1 MFIRVNGNFLSR
13 ICCDI
18 FGQLYFWKSYLF
30 TVFQSNFFQSI
41 TRVTFSEQFFLQDS
55 SIFWGAP
62 FSEQSLFPSIF
73 FSFFQNIY
81 LFRAKLLRRNQT
93 LRIGNSLVQL
103 PLRTFTNRRY
113 LQKNCFFEPDS
124 SVQYQLFQKK
134 QDFGKS
140 YFFRKAKFSITYF
153 FWRANFLTLF
163 SSIATFYSS
172 YIFRRASFL
181 QHTFSEGLLFHR
193 YPSFPQLHL
202 LLSNH
207 KLSEFGT
214 SYVHGSYFLCI

>member
-1 MFIRVNGNFLSR
+1 MRFPRNVYQGQWQFPFSHMLRYFRAALFLKKLLIHS
-13 ICCDI
+13 
-18 FGQLYFWKSYLF
+18 FSKQLFSKY
-30 TVFQSNFFQSI
+30 Q
-41 TRVTFSEQFFLQDS
+41 TFSEQFFLQDS

-181 QHTFSEGLLFHR
+181 QHTFSEELLFHR
-193 YPSFPQLHL
+193 YPSFPQLHFL
-202 LLSNH
+202 LTNH
-207 KLSEFGT
+207 
-214 SYVHGSYFLCI
+214 